1 MYTVKER
8 EIILRVKSGDSSAF
22 TALYNLYWG
31 KVYNFTQLYI
41 ISKEDAE
48 EIVQEVF
55 TKIWENREKLS
66 EVKSFDGFLF
76 ILTRNTIF
84 NHSRDNF
91 NRHFYK
97 ITISDAYNLKG
108 DDLVED
114 IIASDIAEHINK
126 LIEQLPPRQK
136 EVYRLSRVEHLT
148 YKEIAQQLSIEPK
161 TVERHINEAIKHLRK
176 HLPASLLIIA
186 MKKHML
192 IMYLSDSYL

>member
-1 MYTVKER
+1 MKER
-8 EIILRVKSGDSSAF
+8 EIISRVINGDSNAF
-22 TALYNLYWG
+22 TALYNHYWG

-55 TKIWENREKLS
+55 TKVWGNRDKLNENKNFE
-66 EVKSFDGFLF
+66 GFLF

-91 NRHFYK
+91 NKDFYK

-108 DDLVED
+108 DDVVED
-114 IIASDIAEHINK
+114 IIAADIAKHINN
-126 LIEQLPPRQK
+126 LIEQLPLRQK
-136 EVYRLSRVEHLT
+136 EVYKLSRVEYLS
-148 YKEIAQQLSIEPK
+148 YKEIAQLLSIEPK

-176 HLPASLLIIA
+176 HFPTSLLLVQLIIING
-186 MKKHML
+186 HIFVL
-192 IMYLSDSYL
+192 HFND